1 MNKDGFWDNIYK
13 SKKIDAVSWYADR
26 LDVSLALIKENCLK
40 KENAIIDIGSG
51 RSTLVDDLC
60 ALGYQNLTLLDI
72 SQEAINQTLQRLGKL
87 QNIIS
92 TICFDISTISDQ
104 ENLYDLWHDR
114 AVFHFLTEASQRKV
128 YIQNLKRSLKKDGVA
143 IIATFGLNGPD
154 KCSGLTTIKYDE
166 QSLQAELGNDF
177 QILGSMIDYH
187 QTPFKTS
194 QQFIYCWFKISPT
207 ITSARF

>member
-187 QTPFKTS
+187 QTPFETS
-194 QQFIYCWFKISPT
+194 QQFIYCWFKISPA
-207 ITSARF
+207 ITSVRF